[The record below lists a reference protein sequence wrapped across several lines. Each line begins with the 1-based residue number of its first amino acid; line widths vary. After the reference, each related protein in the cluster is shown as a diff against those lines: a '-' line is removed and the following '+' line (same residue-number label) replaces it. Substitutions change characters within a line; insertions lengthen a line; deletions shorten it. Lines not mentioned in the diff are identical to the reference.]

1 MADKEKYFIPIEGKL
16 IEVLQFEEY
25 GHSRTNDKES
35 PYNPEQENAVGRRYY
50 RAEQKNIRH
59 HQSES

>member
-35 PYNPEQENAVGRRYY
+35 P
-50 RAEQKNIRH
+50 
-59 HQSES
+59 